1 MIAGL
6 ACFAVEYFAGLACFV
21 VVGFDYPVAVAEEA
35 GLAAVVG
42 WFAVAGLELGF
53 AYLAVDFA
61 AVVAAVLACSAE
73 DFAAADLVLF
83 AAVAVAY
90 FVVDFVEAGFV
101 CSVAE
106 DFVEAGFVY
115 LAVAV
120 EAGLACFVGD
130 FVAADLAYF
139 VADLAVA
146 VCLVVEEAGL
156 ACFAGDF
163 VEAGLVYSAADLAGF
178 VCFAAVVGS
187 VYFAAVGLAYFVVDF
202 EEDSFVCLAVEER
215 TVLACSVAELEDE
228 LGHFVVAEYV
238 CSGADSC
245 T

>member
-1 MIAGL
+1 MAGL
-6 ACFAVEYFAGLACFV
+6 ACFVV

-42 WFAVAGLELGF
+42 WFAVAELELGF
-53 AYLAVDFA
+53 AYLAEDFA

-83 AAVAVAY
+83 AAVAY

-130 FVAADLAYF
+130 FVAADLAYS

-146 VCLVVEEAGL
+146 VCLVVVVEAGL

-163 VEAGLVYSAADLAGF
+163 VVAGLVYSAADLAGF

-187 VYFAAVGLAYFVVDF
+187 VYFVVDF
-202 EEDSFVCLAVEER
+202 EEDGFVCLAVEER